1 MPNDNFFEE
10 IPEENV
16 PASGKGRKPNPV
28 TLSVADALRN
38 VKNGKALAIPGLA
51 IVLNGQDA
59 DAVKR
64 EKARVGAI
72 LRSAARLA
80 NVKISVIWDGAIPT
94 VKILGRNLGDENK

>member
-16 PASGKGRKPNPV
+16 PASGNGRKPNPV
-28 TLSVADALRN
+28 TISVADALRN

-59 DAVKR
+59 ETVKR

-94 VKILGRNLGDENK
+94 VKILGRNRGDEKR

>member
-1 MPNDNFFEE
+1 MTSNDSFFEI
-10 IPEENV
+10 IPEDAV

-59 DAVKR
+59 ETVKR
-64 EKARVGAI
+64 EKARIGAI
-72 LRSAARLA
+72 LRTAARLA
-80 NVKISVIWDGAIPT
+80 NVKISVIWDGGIPT
-94 VKILGRNLGDENK
+94 VKILRRNLDGNG

>member
-38 VKNGKALAIPGLA
+38 VKNGKALAVPGLA

-59 DAVKR
+59 ETVKR
-64 EKARVGAI
+64 DKARVGAI

-94 VKILGRNLGDENK
+94 VKILRRDLGDEKK